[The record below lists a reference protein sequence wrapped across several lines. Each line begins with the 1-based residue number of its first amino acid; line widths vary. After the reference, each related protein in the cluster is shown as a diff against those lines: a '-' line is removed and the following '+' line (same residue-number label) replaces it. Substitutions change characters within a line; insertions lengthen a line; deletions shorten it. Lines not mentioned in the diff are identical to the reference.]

1 MTTPSRTLSS
11 SEPVADD
18 HRPSAN
24 SYPVERVA
32 PRTPG
37 SLVPNIERVR
47 LLPLGIDASVVNI
60 SVRGVLISCRKK
72 LGAGMAIRI
81 VFEGNGVPP
90 PASGKVARSLVASIG
105 QGGEIWYHVGIAF
118 DQPID
123 FECPA
128 TQTPDTTSE
137 PDKSPAES
145 SAESSAD
152 CSPTVP
158 KFVNRW

>member
-1 MTTPSRTLSS
+1 MTTPSRTVS
-11 SEPVADD
+11 
-18 HRPSAN
+18 PSAPAADEQHPTVN

-47 LLPLGIDASVVNI
+47 LLPLGVEAAVVNI
-60 SVRGVLISCRKK
+60 SVRGVLISCRRK
-72 LGAGMAIRI
+72 LGAGMTIRV

-90 PASGKVARSLVASIG
+90 PATGKVARSLVASIG

-123 FECPA
+123 FESPA
-128 TQTPDTTSE
+128 TQTTVTTTE
-137 PDKSPAES
+137 ADQSPA
-145 SAESSAD
+145 D
-152 CSPTVP
+152 NSPTVP

>member
-1 MTTPSRTLSS
+1 MTKPLQSLSS
-11 SEPVADD
+11 PEPVADD
-18 HRPSAN
+18 HRPSPN
-24 SYPVERVA
+24 SYAIERVA

-72 LGAGMAIRI
+72 LGAGTAIRI
-81 VFEGNGVPP
+81 VFEGNSVPP
-90 PASGKVARSLVASIG
+90 PTSGKVARSLVASIG

-123 FECPA
+123 FESPA
-128 TQTPDTTSE
+128 TQTTDTTSE
-137 PDKSPAES
+137 PDKSPAD
-145 SAESSAD
+145 SSAD